1 MQRNCWCKFQR
12 SRQARVLNVN
22 SPEDNK
28 LEVTLE
34 TASQLLQLQRV
45 LLAQRRQ
52 REQQQQQQQQQVQVQ
67 QQLQL
72 RAQQQLQLQ
81 RRTQAPQ
88 FRLVPVR

>member
-52 REQQQQQQQQQVQVQ
+52 REQQQQQVQVQ

>member
-1 MQRNCWCKFQR
+1 MQRNCKFQR
-12 SRQARVLNVN
+12 RRQARVLNVN
-22 SPEDNK
+22 SPEENK

-34 TASQLLQLQRV
+34 TTSQLLQLQRV

-52 REQQQQQQQQQVQVQ
+52 REQQQQQQQQQQVQVQ

-88 FRLVPVR
+88 FRLVPFR